1 MKISF
6 RIFLGF
12 AVILAAG
19 FSFLI
24 YWIMSDVNIQPKKS
38 MEEPLVD
45 IANILASY
53 LEQKVENDTISTAQL
68 ATVLDS
74 AGKRVFSAWIYEL
87 EKKEVSLGV
96 YVTNKE
102 GIVIFDSN
110 NGEWEGRDFSGKTD
124 VFRSLR
130 GRYGARTSRLD
141 LEDPLTS
148 IAYVSAPVKAHGEII
163 GVCSVVKPWKSIYT
177 FIETTRRQI
186 IAAGVVG
193 FAAALLLSF
202 FIARRLTRPI
212 RLLTR
217 YADSAREGKRT
228 PLPELG
234 TEEIEAL
241 GHSFQ
246 EMKDSL
252 EGKKYIEKFVQTL
265 THQLKGPLSAIR
277 GASELLQEDLP
288 ETDRQRFVSNIE
300 NESKRIQRIVD
311 RMLELASLEQQREL
325 RNVET
330 VDLCELVT
338 DIVEQMT
345 VMLNRKEIMLK
356 LNLGEGLRTRGE
368 RFLLQQAVFNL
379 LQNAVDFT
387 PRGGFIEVEIKEHFG
402 RLILLIRDS
411 GPGIPHYAL
420 DKVFDKFYSLQR
432 PDTGQKSSGLGLS
445 LVQEVA
451 DLHNGHVSMKNNTPH
466 GAVAILKLPY

>member
-19 FSFLI
+19 FSSLI
-24 YWIMSDVNIQPKKS
+24 YWIMSDVNIQPRKS

-68 ATVLDS
+68 SSILDS
-74 AGKRVFSAWIYEL
+74 AGKRVFSARIYEL

-96 YVTNKE
+96 YVTNKD

-110 NGEWEGRDFSGKTD
+110 NGEWEGRDFSEKTD
-124 VFRSLR
+124 VYRTMT
-130 GRYGARTSRLD
+130 GRYGARTTRTD
-141 LEDPLTS
+141 KDDPLTS
-148 IAYVSAPVKAHGEII
+148 VAYVSAPIMAHGEII
-163 GVCSVVKPWKSIYT
+163 GVCSVAKPWKSINT
-177 FIETTRRQI
+177 FIETTRQNI
-186 IAAGVVG
+186 FAVSLVG

-202 FIARRLTRPI
+202 FIARWITRPI
-212 RLLTR
+212 RLLKNYT
-217 YADSAREGKRT
+217 DSAREGKRT
-228 PLPELG
+228 PLPDLG
-234 TEEIEAL
+234 SEEMEIL
-241 GHSFQ
+241 GHSFR
-246 EMKDSL
+246 EMKESL

-288 ETDRQRFVSNIE
+288 ETDRRRFVSNIE
-300 NESKRIQRIVD
+300 AESKRIQRIVD

-330 VDLCELVT
+330 VDLSELVK
-338 DIVEQMT
+338 DIVEEMAVT
-345 VMLNRKEIMLK
+345 LNRKEIMLK
-356 LNLGEGLRTRGE
+356 LNPGEGLCTRGE
-368 RFLLQQAVFNL
+368 RFLIQQAVFNL

-387 PRGGFIEVEIKEHFG
+387 PRGGFIDMEIKEHFG

-411 GPGIPHYAL
+411 GPGIPDYAV
-420 DKVFDKFYSLQR
+420 DKIFDKFYSLQR

-445 LVQEVA
+445 LVKEVA
-451 DLHNGHVSMKNNTPH
+451 DLHNGDISLKNNKPH